1 MQASATFWIVWK
13 SCLILFPLCEWI
25 LTSISKMRIVFIGMP
40 MRCEKHADRLAIFK
54 IPLREF
60 LTKCWLKLYLSPT
73 ATFSP
78 LPPKRE
84 GSGESCNKHPL
95 SKKRGVDVTELRG
108 IAPDCR
114 LDEKILHSI
123 VGFDCSCVCDF
134 DNTDGGC
141 DILDGG
147 CEEDICDFLS
157 GNFCW
162 FLFFLLSSGP
172 VGIVS
177 ITRKEVESP

>member
-1 MQASATFWIVWK
+1 MQASATFG
-13 SCLILFPLCEWI
+13 LCEKAVLFYFHCYFNIVI
-25 LTSISKMRIVFIGMP
+25 LTSISKMRIVFIGMS

-95 SKKRGVDVTELRG
+95 SKKGVLM
-108 IAPDCR
+108 
-114 LDEKILHSI
+114 
-123 VGFDCSCVCDF
+123 
-134 DNTDGGC
+134 
-141 DILDGG
+141 
-147 CEEDICDFLS
+147 
-157 GNFCW
+157 
-162 FLFFLLSSGP
+162 
-172 VGIVS
+172 
-177 ITRKEVESP
+177 